1 MIITKNK
8 HIKTISKLTVMHQ
21 TQLAEINE
29 IIEDQEKQIEALVDK
44 VADMIKRVENAKTS
58 AIEVLDL
65 LDYSSEDNVIP
76 SIVNFL
82 NEQGNAKAAK
92 SIGKCKLGQVSIKQG
107 KLSNKVII
115 PIFCTGSAYNILF
128 KNDNNETKQ
137 IQEAFETF
145 YSKYYIDNFT
155 KLRYFRHTSISL
167 LHHSLELTVK
177 HIEPKESDLELFL
190 EKVEKLKKLVSK
202 K

>member
-1 MIITKNK
+1 MFNK
-8 HIKTISKLTVMHQ
+8 KQIEEQQKQLDKTR
-21 TQLAEINE
+21 E
-29 IIEDQEKQIEALVDK
+29 IIEDQEKQIEALVEK
-44 VADMIKRVENAKTS
+44 VADMVKRVENAKTS
-58 AIEVLDL
+58 ANEVLGL
-65 LDYSSEDNVIP
+65 LDYSSDDNVIP

-92 SIGKCKLGQVSIKQG
+92 SIGKCKLGKVSIKQS

-115 PIFCTGSAYNILF
+115 PIFCTGDAYNILS

-167 LHHSLELTVK
+167 LNHSLQLTVK
-177 HIEPKESDLELFL
+177 HIEPKESDFELFL
-190 EKVEKLKKLVSK
+190 EKVEKLKKLISK